1 MKIFNST
8 INNAYFR
15 GIRREF
21 QATYKSDESSSFSS
35 YPPPPAPPR
44 LSGQNMIFRL
54 VVYVYVLFKNCII
67 QELVIIFVGH
77 LTFLCHL
84 LHTTSVSFVQY
95 FHTIFFYRMF

>member
-1 MKIFNST
+1 
-8 INNAYFR
+8 
-15 GIRREF
+15 
-21 QATYKSDESSSFSS
+21 
-35 YPPPPAPPR
+35 
-44 LSGQNMIFRL
+44 MIFRL

-67 QELVIIFVGH
+67 QELLIIFVGH